1 MQLPQT
7 IELRGIRVLTTRQL
21 AEFYDSDKDTFKKN
35 FAYNRKRFIEGEHY
49 IPLEGAELKAYK
61 VKYEIYTNLKFA
73 RILYLWTE
81 KGALLYAKLLN
92 TNKAWE
98 VYDYLTDFYFRVPKN
113 SPEKQEKVIYRS
125 LPQMKQVVNVPENPQ
140 ILNAIQKI
148 NDDLTCMNV
157 LLERCKRYLS
167 KREYL
172 ERCKAAEDLIDTLR
186 EDWNILT
193 SIKPKIVEKNFDDYL
208 NYIAVS
214 NL

>member
-1 MQLPQT
+1 MFL
-7 IELRGIRVLTTRQL
+7 
-21 AEFYDSDKDTFKKN
+21 Y
-35 FAYNRKRFIEGEHY
+35 GE
-49 IPLEGAELKAYK
+49 
-61 VKYEIYTNLKFA
+61 
-73 RILYLWTE
+73 
-81 KGALLYAKLLN
+81 
-92 TNKAWE
+92 
-98 VYDYLTDFYFRVPKN
+98 
-113 SPEKQEKVIYRS
+113 
-125 LPQMKQVVNVPENPQ
+125 KQVVNVPENPQ

-193 SIKPKIVEKNFDDYL
+193 SIKPKIVEKNFDDYR